1 MITGITVALSDGDES
16 ENFILPDGKT
26 EIAFPIHIRNSA
38 KAELYLDTPVDPTYY
53 QISAYCPQ
61 DASGD
66 FVLLYRY
73 CGENMPT
80 ASQLDAAQ
88 DFATDSSFIED
99 YSDDCFGV
107 WGLPDGEGWY
117 AFYAQMGDYISDYL
131 LIDSRDTTACG
142 HVDGSRDGDK
152 NSSFPDIEQNAPSVD
167 DSDDDSDD
175 YYDDYEQQEEYAGSS
190 GGGSAVSTIVVNPPA
205 PVEYENQNGMAVSGV
220 RIDTFAQIGE
230 SLVMS
235 KNGASLAVSPAELQ
249 KLGLSSNDLFALS
262 LTRPA
267 PDSVNVTIEV
277 NGKKPAQIPEMQVV
291 FSEMPFEVRMASM
304 TYSVARSIGSMRSY
318 SSTMLV
324 SLPTR

>member
-1 MITGITVALSDGDES
+1 MSWNFATADGDNPRNSKGDVITPVLNWLNADYSEINSAEPTNGEPYMITGITVALSDGDES

-152 NSSFPDIEQNAPSVD
+152 NGSFPDIEQDAPTVD
-167 DSDDDSDD
+167 DSDDSDDD
-175 YYDDYEQQEEYAGSS
+175 YYDDSDYSDDYEQEDESAEGS
-190 GGGSAVSTIVVNPPA
+190 GGGSVVSTIVVDPPA
-205 PVEYENQNGMAVSGV
+205 PVEYESANGMAVSGV
-220 RIDTFAQIGE
+220 RIETFAQIG
-230 SLVMS
+230 
-235 KNGASLAVSPAELQ
+235 
-249 KLGLSSNDLFALS
+249 
-262 LTRPA
+262 
-267 PDSVNVTIEV
+267 
-277 NGKKPAQIPEMQVV
+277 
-291 FSEMPFEVRMASM
+291 
-304 TYSVARSIGSMRSY
+304 
-318 SSTMLV
+318 
-324 SLPTR
+324 